1 MRKRYV
7 QINGQLVEV
16 DPNYQPPKREAPLV
30 FGDLPSYR
38 SPINGQWIDGRVARR
53 EDLKRNGCRPW
64 EGLEQEKKE
73 SARHNRYAEERLDAS
88 LTKAA
93 GEALYQLPP
102 EKRELLKKGIT

>member
-7 QINGQLVEV
+7 QIDGKLVEV

-38 SPINGQWIDGRVARR
+38 SPVNGQWIDGRVARR
-53 EDLKRNGCRPW
+53 EDLKRTGCRPW
-64 EGLEQEKKE
+64 EGLDQEKKE
-73 SARHNRYAEERLDAS
+73 AARQQGYADQKLEAS

-93 GEALYQLPP
+93 SEALYQLPHQ
-102 EKRELLKKGIT
+102 KREILKKGLT